1 MERYTFWEIK
11 QKEGETVV
19 QFVNELKTKAKNCE
33 FGDQINL
40 MIRDR
45 IIFGIKDEQIKE
57 RLLRESENPT
67 LERVID
73 MCRAAE
79 ISKQQI
85 KTLQGEIPVDV
96 IKKKQSQTRKFKE
109 NKDKS
114 PPASGHINKKQSQK
128 QTECKKC
135 GIRHNPK
142 NCPAYG
148 KRCNTCKKLNHF
160 SKKCYYKKELT
171 SDVSDDECDA
181 DQTFFFVEKFRLIL
195 SKKRKS
201 HGFH

>member
-1 MERYTFWEIK
+1 MS
-11 QKEGETVV
+11 
-19 QFVNELKTKAKNCE
+19 LKTKAKNCE

-45 IIFGIKDEQIKE
+45 IIFGIKEEQIKE

-67 LERVID
+67 LERIIE
-73 MCRAAE
+73 MCRATE

-85 KTLQGEIPVDV
+85 KTLQGEIPVDA

-114 PPASGHINKKQSQK
+114 PSASGHMNKKQSQK

-135 GIRHNPK
+135 GTRHNPK
-142 NCPAYG
+142 SCPAYG
-148 KRCNTCKKLNHF
+148 KRCNICKKFNHF
-160 SKKCYYKKELT
+160 SKTRQK
-171 SDVSDDECDA
+171 VSLCRNGLNA
-181 DQTFFFVEKFRLIL
+181 FKFRYHLKVWMTIWHCVV
-195 SKKRKS
+195 S
-201 HGFH
+201 